1 VTAVLGGLR
10 ERLAGSTSTKPAK
23 GGTKSLRVS
32 PATKKATKSGK
43 ASDVK
48 LAPAQRFNITLP
60 GIQSKNAKGIPVEI
74 GFTAANE
81 LFVGRMAM
89 VGWALSLAG
98 ELLTGLG
105 PLAQLGYETGVPIQ
119 DVEYGILA
127 LAGFNLLA
135 ALTPVSGRFVDEEA
149 LQRPAG
155 PLQDNSISMVEPKKF
170 FGVSGFGQFSKDNEL
185 FVGRVAQLGFA
196 ASLIGE
202 AVTGKGALA
211 QLNLETG
218 IPLNEAEP
226 LLLALIAFLFLASI
240 NEGRGKFIRDGN

>member
-1 VTAVLGGLR
+1 
-10 ERLAGSTSTKPAK
+10 
-23 GGTKSLRVS
+23 
-32 PATKKATKSGK
+32 
-43 ASDVK
+43 
-48 LAPAQRFNITLP
+48 
-60 GIQSKNAKGIPVEI
+60 
-74 GFTAANE
+74 
-81 LFVGRMAM
+81 
-89 VGWALSLAG
+89 
-98 ELLTGLG
+98 
-105 PLAQLGYETGVPIQ
+105 
-119 DVEYGILA
+119 
-127 LAGFNLLA
+127 
-135 ALTPVSGRFVDEEA
+135 VSGRFVDEEA